1 MANITRK
8 YALNAKGILDIGQT
22 SVGIEIPDT
31 GEIVALS
38 ELLED
43 FDGRSV
49 KLSVTYDEEYETI

>member
-8 YALNAKGILDIGQT
+8 YALNAKGILDIGPT

>member
-1 MANITRK
+1 MANITKK
-8 YALNAKGILDIGQT
+8 YTLNAKGILDIEPT

-43 FDGRSV
+43 FDGKSI
-49 KLSVTYDEEYETI
+49 KLSVAYDEEYETI